1 MDWPLLQLKETD
13 FMKLFITARN
23 VYDPTMN
30 ITEKRMS
37 DNSDVQ
43 NFWNNFEEEFIQWN
57 NGSTT
62 STPFSAPTSSTA
74 TYINRTTT
82 TTLTTSTSST
92 ITSTTTTTTTMLLP
106 SIIIPPSVEF
116 WRPPPTTPITT
127 TTTPITLGP
136 ICTPFQQIQSHGL
149 EDTNYL
155 EFCLMKN
162 CSFCS
167 KCQPICDIHII
178 EPCKKNWSPLVETC
192 CGICNVKCEAEC
204 DLLLRILVPL
214 AFSIGMICLSAK
226 KVIKVNNHSI
236 LNCFYSNSEK
246 LY

>member
-1 MDWPLLQLKETD
+1 
-13 FMKLFITARN
+13 MKLFITARN

-62 STPFSAPTSSTA
+62 STQFSAPTSSTA
-74 TYINRTTT
+74 AYINRTTT
-82 TTLTTSTSST
+82 TTFTTST
-92 ITSTTTTTTTMLLP
+92 TST
-106 SIIIPPSVEF
+106 
-116 WRPPPTTPITT
+116 ITT
-127 TTTPITLGP
+127 TTATETTTVLSSIILPPMAEPWWPATTSPITLGP
-136 ICTPFQQIQSHGL
+136 ICTPSQQIQTHGL
-149 EDTNYL
+149 DNTNYV
-155 EFCLMKN
+155 EFCRMKN

-178 EPCKKNWSPLVETC
+178 EPCEKNWSPLVETC

-204 DLLLRILVPL
+204 EILLQILAPL
-214 AFSIGMICLSAK
+214 VFSIGMICSSAK
-226 KVIKVNNHSI
+226 KVKKVNNNSI
-236 LNCFYSNSEK
+236 LNRGIFK
-246 LY
+246 F